1 MTDHEIKDR
10 ILRKAEEHFLKLG
23 YSKVTMNEIAE
34 DLGMSKKTLYAHFES
49 KEELLKTIVFKLR
62 DERIAKI
69 DKLLDDKQID
79 FIEKLRQLLDLT
91 AEFHKRISPE
101 FLTEIQRCAPGSCLD
116 SESFVLTKVET
127 VLSSLL
133 REGIEKKVF
142 RNDINVQLLVM
153 MHIGAVQFLVR
164 PEMFEQLPLTSRQV
178 LHTIGQVMFYGIL
191 SDEGR
196 TQLRERAAVQAA
208 LPVDGQL

>member
-79 FIEKLRQLLDLT
+79 FIEKLGQLLDLT
-91 AEFHKRISPE
+91 A
-101 FLTEIQRCAPGSCLD
+101 
-116 SESFVLTKVET
+116 
-127 VLSSLL
+127 
-133 REGIEKKVF
+133 
-142 RNDINVQLLVM
+142 
-153 MHIGAVQFLVR
+153 
-164 PEMFEQLPLTSRQV
+164 
-178 LHTIGQVMFYGIL
+178 
-191 SDEGR
+191 
-196 TQLRERAAVQAA
+196 
-208 LPVDGQL
+208 